1 MNVIGIVQTDLNEFN
16 ILFEQD
22 QKEKDKQS
30 NGNNNDSGGFSLF
43 GMGQDSDG
51 GSDQGDQQQKQN
63 NEQEMTVRIKGI
75 PEGQKATFLQMY
87 QIIQDAKET
96 KDIKSHCTVVSDGDQ
111 NGNENGNNHGDS
123 GKQRG
128 TGWQRGS
135 SGSSNFQ

>member
-30 NGNNNDSGGFSLF
+30 NGDNNDSGGFSLF

-111 NGNENGNNHGDS
+111 NGNENGNNQGGS
-123 GKQRG
+123 GRQG
-128 TGWQRGS
+128 ASGWQRGS